1 MSDTLGVHAATFN
14 EAERVKED
22 DDNESHDAN
31 GEAPLPRPVVIRFPS
46 VREKVRVLR
55 ASRDQAA
62 VAKLRSSGVS
72 VREDFTEKVKTIN
85 SNIIENTCVNLLGSR
100 VPSSPRVVRP
110 SPRPRHPPQVG
121 AEGRGALLQR
131 EGLCLR
137 RGEGKGSAEEQEES
151 GCHRR
156 KGAKEEEMMGY
167 AIAAVANCT
176 GDVWTNENK
185 LKRNLCCY

>member
-1 MSDTLGVHAATFN
+1 MHAATFN

-72 VREDFTEKVKTIN
+72 VREDFTERVSIIN
-85 SNIIENTCVNLLGSR
+85 SNIIENTYVKLLGPR

-110 SPRPRHPPQVG
+110 PPRPRHPPQVG

-137 RGEGKGSAEEQEES
+137 RGEGKGGTEEEQEES
-151 GCHRR
+151 GRHRR
-156 KGAKEEEMMGY
+156 EGAKEEEMMG
-167 AIAAVANCT
+167 
-176 GDVWTNENK
+176 
-185 LKRNLCCY
+185 